1 VTVRDGASEAVLL
14 VGGYGVVGSQ
24 IAAAVRRRHPEL
36 PLTIAGRSAEK
47 AARAAEALG
56 VADVG
61 VEGAAL
67 DVSRPEPLAGLR
79 PRAVVSVVNDP
90 GDHLLADAMRLG
102 VPLLDIARWTDR
114 VRSAA
119 ALVEAA
125 APTAPVLL
133 SSGWMA
139 GICSTI
145 AAGIARE
152 LHRVESIDISVL
164 YALEDKA
171 GPDSAQYMDRLARP
185 FEVTTG
191 GRPARARPLG
201 DGRRVVFPDGGFAR
215 VYRFDTPDQLTLP
228 ATTGAATVAARIGF
242 DSALTT
248 SLLVALVRSGAWR
261 LISGE
266 RFTALRRKLLYN
278 PGPGAGHQVVIE
290 VAGYDIGGRSVK
302 ARAGIFDPLGQT
314 HLTAVAALVQLERLL
329 GLDGAPAPEAGL
341 VYPDTSPQL
350 TAALGLL
357 SDLGIEVSLS

>member
-1 VTVRDGASEAVLL
+1 MTGQDGASGSILL

-47 AARAAEALG
+47 AAQAAETLGGAEAL
-56 VADVG
+56 
-61 VEGAAL
+61 AL
-67 DVSRPEPLAGLR
+67 DVGRPEPLAGLR

-90 GDHLLADAMRLG
+90 GDRLLADAMRLG

-152 LHRVESIDISVL
+152 LHRVETIDISVL

-191 GRPARARPLG
+191 GRSARARPLS
-201 DGRRVVFPDGGFAR
+201 DGRRVAFPDGGFAR

-228 ATTGAATVAARIGF
+228 ATAGAATVAARIGF

-302 ARAGIFDPLGQT
+302 ARAGVTDPLGQT
-314 HLTAVAALVQLERLL
+314 HLTAVATLVQLERLL
-329 GLDGAPAPEAGL
+329 GLDGASAPDAGL
-341 VYPDTSPQL
+341 VYPDTSPQF
-350 TAALGLL
+350 TAALVVLG
-357 SDLGIEVSLS
+357 DLGIDVSLS